1 MHREHPVKI
10 LRYCTVNLWLLL
22 FPLIRSL
29 TLIPFSP
36 EALAEWISGAWM
48 DIIIMLFIFSTAL
61 LKWRSCLFRTEK
73 NCFVITRG
81 ILIQKKVSI
90 PYEKITSAKIS
101 EIRLPFILR
110 LSFLRI
116 DTSAGNAGGS
126 TVLWLRTKNLME
138 ISNAVPVCSENSRF
152 LFSCK
157 SSLWKVVLY
166 SFMFS
171 SSISGTLYIAAFFIE
186 AKNAAGEILNR
197 LRIPDAINEMSSA
210 ASSVFHAVPKI
221 IIIILIILLL
231 CRFLSFS
238 VNLLRSAG
246 FCTFIG
252 RDKIRILSGVFPRHN
267 ISIYTG
273 KAECLIRRHSIIGKI
288 AGVSSLFITYPGN
301 FKEKN
306 KGTLLIP
313 VTADNS
319 LFMSKLSK
327 GQKNKVSPGYGTLW
341 CFIWQPVTII
351 CIILALLLLL
361 SYIKTGSAEILFPL
375 SVIALVPAA
384 LLLFIRLIAFKSQYT
399 AYDGNTF
406 SVCSGRRLSFLT
418 LSTDIKNIAFYK
430 KTETP
435 MAKKQGY
442 CNMTI
447 YIKGNIKAV
456 LRGYSEKN
464 GRQFYI

>member
-1 MHREHPVKI
+1 MNREHPVKI

-36 EALAEWISGAWM
+36 EALADWIAGAWL
-48 DIIIMLFIFSTAL
+48 DIFIVMFIFGTAL
-61 LKWRSCLFRTEK
+61 LRWRSCLFRTEK
-73 NCFVITRG
+73 NCFVISRG
-81 ILIQKKVSI
+81 IFLQKKLSI

-116 DTSAGNAGGS
+116 DTSAGKAGGNI
-126 TVLWLRTKNLME
+126 TLWIRTNNLSE
-138 ISNAVPVCSENSRF
+138 ILNAVPVCSEKSRF

-157 SSLWKVVLY
+157 SSLWKVLLY

-221 IIIILIILLL
+221 IIIILIILLM

-252 RDKIRILSGVFPRHN
+252 RERIRIMSGVFPRHN
-267 ISIYTG
+267 INIYTRR
-273 KAECLIRRHSIIGKI
+273 AECLIKRHSITGKI

-301 FKEKN
+301 FKEKD
-306 KGTLLIP
+306 KGTILIP
-313 VTADNS
+313 VTSDNS

-351 CIILALLLLL
+351 SVILALLLLL

-375 SVIALVPAA
+375 SAIALVPAA
-384 LLLFIRLIAFKSQYT
+384 LLLLIRVIAFKTQYT
-399 AYDGNTF
+399 SFQDNTLTI
-406 SVCSGRRLSFLT
+406 CSCKRLSFLT
-418 LSTDIKNIAFYK
+418 ISTDIKNIAFCK

-435 MAKKQGY
+435 MAKKQEY
-442 CNMTI
+442 CNITI

-456 LRGYSEKN
+456 LRGYSEKDS
-464 GRQFYI
+464 RQFYI